1 MNELRLTIQDIKI
14 TYGTNAH
21 RNMATVVIN
30 KNYKANFERLSS
42 LLKGTKGTT
51 IGISID
57 TTSNFIQP
65 TIVTN
70 LSRNDILFESEI
82 FGPILPIL
90 TYKTLVEARET
101 IESIDGTPLALYL
114 MTEDPEEMSWIR
126 DNTLSG
132 GMAFNDIM
140 AQAAVTGMPF
150 GGVGQSGFGSFHGR
164 ASIDAFSHRKSVV
177 TVPTAEGFE
186 AMMEMRY
193 ADGDLEAK
201 YQIMKQIE
209 QPLE

>member
-1 MNELRLTIQDIKI
+1 
-14 TYGTNAH
+14 
-21 RNMATVVIN
+21 MATVVIN
-30 KNYKANFERLSS
+30 KSYKANPDRLSS
-42 LLKGTKGTT
+42 LLKGTKGTI
-51 IGISID
+51 IGSPID
-57 TTSNFIQP
+57 TTSNFVQP
-65 TIVTN
+65 TIVTD
-70 LSRNDILFESEI
+70 LSQDDILFESEI

-90 TYKTLVEARET
+90 TYKTLAEVPDT

-114 MTEDPEEMSWIR
+114 MTENPEEMSWIR

-132 GMAFNDIM
+132 GVAFNDIM

-164 ASIDAFSHRKSVV
+164 AGIDAFSHRKSVV

-186 AMMEMRY
+186 VMMEMRY